1 MLKSITV
8 TVKQIGKNLYN
19 FPLLNVDF
27 SIEKYR
33 NKYSLVVKNQHFV
46 TGLRFTAVTPR
57 YSVYCKSKDV
67 CIVHIMKALLIENSW
82 IQENDCLLLDARKEL
97 QKKVISITC

>member
-33 NKYSLVVKNQHFV
+33 NKYSLVVKNQHF
-46 TGLRFTAVTPR
+46 TEM
-57 YSVYCKSKDV
+57 DE
-67 CIVHIMKALLIENSW
+67 IEQQIFLSN
-82 IQENDCLLLDARKEL
+82 NC
-97 QKKVISITC
+97 

>member
-1 MLKSITV
+1 MLNSITV

-33 NKYSLVVKNQHFV
+33 NKYSLVVKDQHSV
-46 TGLRFTAVTPR
+46 CDLK
-57 YSVYCKSKDV
+57 YSTFKRSHLYCV
-67 CIVHIMKALLIENSW
+67 
-82 IQENDCLLLDARKEL
+82 R
-97 QKKVISITC
+97 

>member
-19 FPLLNVDF
+19 FSLLNVDF

-46 TGLRFTAVTPR
+46 SGLCFTAVTPR

-67 CIVHIMKALLIENSW
+67 VHIMKALLIENSW
-82 IQENDCLLLDARKEL
+82 IQENDRLLLDARKEL
-97 QKKVISITC
+97 QKK